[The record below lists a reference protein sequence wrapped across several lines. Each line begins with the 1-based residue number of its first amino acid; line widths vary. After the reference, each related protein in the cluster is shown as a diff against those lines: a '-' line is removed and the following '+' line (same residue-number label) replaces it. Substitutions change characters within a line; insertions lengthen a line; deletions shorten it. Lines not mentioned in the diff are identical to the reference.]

1 MNLFGFEQPSQ
12 SGFNFP
18 APLTEKYRPAKISEF
33 AGLDKVK
40 RILSRF
46 ASDPRP
52 INFLFSGP
60 SGTGKTT
67 MAIAL
72 ANEIGAEIHHIGSQ
86 ECNLQTLQD
95 TCSHCNYVPMYGKRF
110 HLILVD
116 EADRMS
122 EAAQLYLLSKLDST
136 GMIPNTIWV
145 FTSNDSSRLQ
155 DRFLSRTMQLE
166 FSSYGMS
173 SEAAELLTRVW
184 AAEVGAAVPQPN
196 FTRIVKDSANN
207 IRESLM
213 RLETEI
219 LAA

>member
-1 MNLFGFEQPSQ
+1 
-12 SGFNFP
+12 
-18 APLTEKYRPAKISEF
+18 
-33 AGLDKVK
+33 
-40 RILSRF
+40 
-46 ASDPRP
+46 
-52 INFLFSGP
+52 
-60 SGTGKTT
+60 

-136 GMIPNTIWV
+136 GMIPNTIWI

-173 SEAAELLTRVW
+173 SEATELLTRIW
-184 AAEVGAAVPQPN
+184 ASEVGAQVPTPN
-196 FTRIVKDSANN
+196 FGRIVKDSQNN